1 MTEKKDTSAAKT
13 PKKEQQKEQKPQ
25 NTHKRAGGGSRMDIT
40 KPNGEDT
47 EHDMEHISQSNEKDN
62 KKESIKDIKEPEK
75 QKPKDTK
82 PAKAKKEEPKKAK
95 QKPAAPIKPIKGE
108 WNILKFPH
116 LSEKSISNIEM
127 QNKIIFIVK
136 PGSKRS
142 EIKKAVESMFEVK
155 VDKVNMLTTAKGD
168 KKAFVKLKPDYSALD
183 IATRLGMM

>member
-13 PKKEQQKEQKPQ
+13 PKKEQKPQ
-25 NTHKRAGGGSRMDIT
+25 NTHKRAGGGSRTDIT

-47 EHDMEHISQSNEKDN
+47 EHISQSNEKDN
-62 KKESIKDIKEPEK
+62 KKESMKEPEK
-75 QKPKDTK
+75 QKPIDDIKTTK
-82 PAKAKKEEPKKAK
+82 EKKEEPEKAK
-95 QKPAAPIKPIKGE
+95 EKPSAPAKGE

-142 EIKKAVESMFEVK
+142 EIKKAVENMFEVK
-155 VDKVNMLTTAKGD
+155 VEKINMLTTAKGD

>member
-13 PKKEQQKEQKPQ
+13 PKKEQQKEQKSQ
-25 NTHKRAGGGSRMDIT
+25 STHKRAGGGGRTDAT

-47 EHDMEHISQSNEKDN
+47 ERDTEHISQSNKKDN
-62 KKESIKDIKEPEK
+62 KKESMKEPEK
-75 QKPKDTK
+75 QKPKDDIKTT
-82 PAKAKKEEPKKAK
+82 KAKKEEPKKAK
-95 QKPAAPIKPIKGE
+95 QKPSAPAKGE

-155 VDKVNMLTTAKGD
+155 VEKINMLTTAKGD

>member
-1 MTEKKDTSAAKT
+1 MTEKKDSPSAKT
-13 PKKEQQKEQKPQ
+13 PKKDLDKEQKSQ
-25 NTHKRAGGGSRMDIT
+25 STHKRAGGGLRTDAT

-47 EHDMEHISQSNEKDN
+47 EHDTKHVSQSNEKDN

-75 QKPKDTK
+75 QKSKDII
-82 PAKAKKEEPKKAK
+82 PAKPKKEEPKKSR
-95 QKPAAPIKPIKGE
+95 QKPSAPAKGE

-155 VDKVNMLTTAKGD
+155 VEKVNMLTTAKGD

>member
-1 MTEKKDTSAAKT
+1 MTEKKEQKT
-13 PKKEQQKEQKPQ
+13 QTAETPEKEQHKEQKP
-25 NTHKRAGGGSRMDIT
+25 HKRAGGGSRTDAT

-47 EHDMEHISQSNEKDN
+47 EHDTEHVSQSNEKDN
-62 KKESIKDIKEPEK
+62 KKEPTKEPEK
-75 QKPKDTK
+75 QKPKDDIKT
-82 PAKAKKEEPKKAK
+82 AKAKKEEPEKAK

-108 WNILKFPH
+108 WSILKFPH

>member
-1 MTEKKDTSAAKT
+1 MTEKKDTTTAKT
-13 PKKEQQKEQKPQ
+13 PEKEQHKEQKSQ
-25 NTHKRAGGGSRMDIT
+25 NTHKRAGVVGKTEDT
-40 KPNGEDT
+40 KPNGEHTEDT
-47 EHDMEHISQSNEKDN
+47 KHTSQSN
-62 KKESIKDIKEPEK
+62 KKEPAKEPEK
-75 QKPKDTK
+75 QKQKDDIKT
-82 PAKAKKEEPKKAK
+82 AKAKKEEPKKAK
-95 QKPAAPIKPIKGE
+95 QKPATSVKPIKGE
-108 WNILKFPH
+108 WSILKFPH

-155 VDKVNMLTTAKGD
+155 VDKVNMNTNAKGD

>member
-13 PKKEQQKEQKPQ
+13 PKKEQQKEQKSQ
-25 NTHKRAGGGSRMDIT
+25 STHKRAGGGSRTDAT

-47 EHDMEHISQSNEKDN
+47 ERDTEHISQSNKKDN
-62 KKESIKDIKEPEK
+62 KKESMKEPE
-75 QKPKDTK
+75 KPKDTK
-82 PAKAKKEEPKKAK
+82 PAKEKKEEPKKAK
-95 QKPAAPIKPIKGE
+95 EKPSAPAKGE

-155 VDKVNMLTTAKGD
+155 VEKINMLTTAKGD